1 MTSRGDQ
8 KEKLNY
14 AFEIYDADNSGSL
27 NKAELV
33 AVIYGM
39 LDMLGADRKGYKSE
53 DLARECMHSL
63 DKSGDGL
70 ISKDEFVTGLME
82 NYSLRAL
89 MSPFN

>member
-8 KEKLNY
+8 AQKLNY
-14 AFEIYDADNSGSL
+14 AFELYDEDESGSL
-27 NKAELV
+27 NRAELR

-39 LDMLGADRKGYKSE
+39 LDMLGADRKGYQAE
-53 DLARECMHSL
+53 DLAQECMSQL

-70 ISKDEFVTGLME
+70 ISKDEFVSGLME